1 MIIKNTTYNLSRF
14 VLHTYVTPSNVD
26 RMFPIKQ
33 YADSLWA
40 ALIVTEPG
48 ITECNEKVFGKV
60 DIKEM
65 KEVAREYSDNNLWA
79 TALHADGQCAY
90 ISRTWNRYEGITL
103 YPGNENAY
111 YGDNGNTIGIEPYFR
126 TFKSYSLQSYQ
137 QRWWMDIEGRY
148 KTAQKIVKIIT
159 DKVLEKF
166 GNYYCLKRHAR
177 NVEISEYLQQIDK
190 KFSEEFPYT
199 VTKDDYFEQI
209 EQRVSAVLDKQSSQ
223 TKNLT

>member
-1 MIIKNTTYNLSRF
+1 
-14 VLHTYVTPSNVD
+14 
-26 RMFPIKQ
+26 
-33 YADSLWA
+33 
-40 ALIVTEPG
+40 
-48 ITECNEKVFGKV
+48 
-60 DIKEM
+60 
-65 KEVAREYSDNNLWA
+65 
-79 TALHADGQCAY
+79 
-90 ISRTWNRYEGITL
+90 
-103 YPGNENAY
+103 
-111 YGDNGNTIGIEPYFR
+111 
-126 TFKSYSLQSYQ
+126 
-137 QRWWMDIEGRY
+137 MDIEGRY